1 MNKGRCQYD
10 KIRMIKQEI
19 KLLKR
24 MKMKTIMTKWAMLIA
39 LVTAVSCTE
48 TETGIDPEPGG
59 GNGQVA
65 LGINPNLKVD
75 AGLKST
81 TKAVVSG
88 SAITYTD
95 YDTAP
100 GLGVVVT
107 SSDATGWY
115 SPDVSSSGY
124 TGHHVWYIGDVK
136 GENWI
141 SIESK
146 GLSYDPK
153 NEKPYY
159 LTETVGKVYA
169 YYPYDENALSSLSNI
184 SGEGSLKIP
193 VSVLASGD
201 IDAATNNANK
211 IWNSSNGSWGNNNA
225 ANKAINL
232 SDTGEKDYLYFAA
245 EGGGRYVN
253 NGRAKNQTPFDP
265 EQGPKNTDVANPG
278 YQINLDMKHAMAM
291 VSFRVYDGGNLS
303 SNDVK
308 FTKFVIKNHEGSSN
322 SYIKSGSGKM
332 SLSDGIISD
341 NTSTGTLTRNI
352 TNYILMKQI
361 KDGEQSDKAFIENK
375 STVNGQLV
383 SKKVSAIVYP
393 VTSFGENEID
403 VVITLQEGVNTAVD
417 YTVTLPAYQWP
428 AGTNCIYTFSAGR
441 NKLTVM
447 DVTVTE
453 WEEDEPDDIPL

>member
-1 MNKGRCQYD
+1 
-10 KIRMIKQEI
+10 
-19 KLLKR
+19 
-24 MKMKTIMTKWAMLIA
+24 MKMKTITTKWAMLIA
-39 LVTAVSCTE
+39 LMTAVSCSE
-48 TETGIDPEPGG
+48 TETGIEREPSGG
-59 GNGQVA
+59 DGQVA

-95 YDTAP
+95 YSTAP
-100 GLGVVVT
+100 GLGIVVT
-107 SSDATGWY
+107 NPDATGWY

-124 TGHHVWYIGDVK
+124 TGHHVWYIGNTK

-153 NEKPYY
+153 SEKPYY

-184 SGEGSLKIP
+184 SGESSLKIP
-193 VSVLASGD
+193 VSVSTSGS

-211 IWNSSNGSWGNNNA
+211 YWNNTTWAPNNT
-225 ANKAINL
+225 NKAINL

-265 EQGPKNTDVANPG
+265 EQGPKNTDADNPG
-278 YQINLDMKHAMAM
+278 YLINLDMKHAMAM

-308 FTKFVIKNHEGSSN
+308 FTKFVIKNHDGSYN
-322 SYIKSGSGKM
+322 SYIKTGNGKM
-332 SLSDGIISD
+332 SLSDGTISD
-341 NTSTGTLTRNI
+341 NTTTGTLTRNI

-393 VTSFGENEID
+393 VASFGENEID
-403 VVITLQEGVNTAVD
+403 VVITLQEGGNAAVD

>member
-1 MNKGRCQYD
+1 
-10 KIRMIKQEI
+10 
-19 KLLKR
+19 
-24 MKMKTIMTKWAMLIA
+24 MKMKTITTKWAMLIA
-39 LVTAVSCTE
+39 LMTAVSCSE
-48 TETGIDPEPGG
+48 TETGIEREPSGG
-59 GNGQVA
+59 DGQVA

-95 YDTAP
+95 YSTAP
-100 GLGVVVT
+100 GLGIVVT
-107 SSDATGWY
+107 NPDATGWY

-124 TGHHVWYIGDVK
+124 TGHHVWYIGNTK

-153 NEKPYY
+153 SEKPYY

-184 SGEGSLKIP
+184 SGESSLKIP
-193 VSVLASGD
+193 VSVSTSGS

-211 IWNSSNGSWGNNNA
+211 YWNNTTWAPNNT
-225 ANKAINL
+225 NKAINL

-265 EQGPKNTDVANPG
+265 EQGPKNTDADNPG
-278 YQINLDMKHAMAM
+278 YLINLDMKHAMAM

-308 FTKFVIKNHEGSSN
+308 FTKFVIKNHDGSSN
-322 SYIKSGSGKM
+322 SYIKTGNGKM
-332 SLSDGIISD
+332 SLSDGTISD
-341 NTSTGTLTRNI
+341 NTTTGTLTRNI

-393 VTSFGENEID
+393 VASFGENEID

>member
-1 MNKGRCQYD
+1 
-10 KIRMIKQEI
+10 
-19 KLLKR
+19 
-24 MKMKTIMTKWAMLIA
+24 MKMKTITTKWAMLIA
-39 LVTAVSCTE
+39 LVTAFSCTE
-48 TETGIDPEPGG
+48 TETGIEPEPGG
-59 GNGQVA
+59 GDGQVA

-107 SSDATGWY
+107 SSDAIGWY

-225 ANKAINL
+225 ANRAINL
-232 SDTGEKDYLYFAA
+232 SDTDEKDYLYFAA

-265 EQGPKNTDVANPG
+265 EQGPKNTNPG
-278 YQINLDMKHAMAM
+278 YLINLDMKHAMAM

-308 FTKFVIKNHEGSSN
+308 FTKFVIKNHDGSSN
-322 SYIKSGSGKM
+322 SYIKTGNGKM
-332 SLSDGIISD
+332 LLSDGTISD

-361 KDGEQSDKAFIENK
+361 KDGVQSDKAFIENK
-375 STVNGQLV
+375 STLNGQLV

-403 VVITLQEGVNTAVD
+403 VVITLQEGGNTPVD

>member
-1 MNKGRCQYD
+1 M
-10 KIRMIKQEI
+10 
-19 KLLKR
+19 
-24 MKMKTIMTKWAMLIA
+24 AIA
-39 LVTAVSCTE
+39 LVAATSCSE
-48 TETGIDPEPGG
+48 TETDVIDSGDDD
-59 GNGQVA
+59 QIA
-65 LGINPNLKVD
+65 LGITPNLRME
-75 AGLKST
+75 AGTKSA
-81 TKAVVSG
+81 TKSVVSG
-88 SAITYTD
+88 DAITYTNYTD
-95 YDTAP
+95 DAP
-100 GLGVVVT
+100 GLGVLITNEAVN
-107 SSDATGWY
+107 GWY
-115 SPDVSSSGY
+115 VPDGTDY
-124 TGHHVWYIGDVK
+124 TGHHVWYMGDEK
-136 GENWI
+136 GANWI
-141 SIESK
+141 SIQEKGVTFDDTDES
-146 GLSYDPK
+146 
-153 NEKPYY
+153 PYY
-159 LTETVGKVYA
+159 LTKEIGKVYA
-169 YYPYDENALSSLSNI
+169 YYPYDAAITKTLTNVSAEAD
-184 SGEGSLKIP
+184 LKIP
-193 VSVLASGD
+193 VTVLSSGE
-201 IDAATNNANK
+201 INAQRNNAK
-211 IWNSSNGSWGNNNA
+211 KYWNAGAWASTA
-225 ANKAINL
+225 RADLANLCLPA
-232 SDTGEKDYLYFAA
+232 EKDYLYFAA
-245 EGGGRYVN
+245 EGGRYVN
-253 NGRAKNQTPFDP
+253 NGRADGFSPVTPEDEP
-265 EQGPKNTDVANPG
+265 DNLGTDNPG
-278 YQINLDMKHAMAM
+278 YKINLDMKHAMAM

-383 SKKVSAIVYP
+383 SKKVSIMVYP
-393 VTSFGENEID
+393 VASFGENEID

>member
-1 MNKGRCQYD
+1 
-10 KIRMIKQEI
+10 
-19 KLLKR
+19 
-24 MKMKTIMTKWAMLIA
+24 MKMKTITTKWAMLIA
-39 LVTAVSCTE
+39 LVTAFSCTE
-48 TETGIDPEPGG
+48 TETGIEPEPGG
-59 GNGQVA
+59 GDGQVA

-107 SSDATGWY
+107 SSDAIGWY

-225 ANKAINL
+225 ANRAINL
-232 SDTGEKDYLYFAA
+232 SDTDEKDYLYFAA

-265 EQGPKNTDVANPG
+265 EQGPKNTDADNPG
-278 YQINLDMKHAMAM
+278 YLINLDMKHAMAM

-308 FTKFVIKNHEGSSN
+308 FTKFVIKNHDGSSN
-322 SYIKSGSGKM
+322 SYIKTGNGKM
-332 SLSDGIISD
+332 LLSDGTISD

-361 KDGEQSDKAFIENK
+361 KDGVQSDKAFIENK
-375 STVNGQLV
+375 STLNGQLV
-383 SKKVSAIVYP
+383 
-393 VTSFGENEID
+393 
-403 VVITLQEGVNTAVD
+403 
-417 YTVTLPAYQWP
+417 
-428 AGTNCIYTFSAGR
+428 
-441 NKLTVM
+441 
-447 DVTVTE
+447 
-453 WEEDEPDDIPL
+453 

>member
-1 MNKGRCQYD
+1 
-10 KIRMIKQEI
+10 
-19 KLLKR
+19 
-24 MKMKTIMTKWAMLIA
+24 MKMKTITTKWAMLIA
-39 LVTAVSCTE
+39 LVTAFSCTE
-48 TETGIDPEPGG
+48 TETGIEPEPGG
-59 GNGQVA
+59 GDGQVA

-107 SSDATGWY
+107 SSDAIGWY

-201 IDAATNNANK
+201 IDAATNNAKK
-211 IWNSSNGSWGNNNA
+211 IWNSSNGSCGNNNA
-225 ANKAINL
+225 ANRAIDL
-232 SDTGEKDYLYFAA
+232 SDTDEKDYLYFAA

-265 EQGPKNTDVANPG
+265 EQGPKNTDADNPG
-278 YQINLDMKHAMAM
+278 YLINLDMKHAMAM

-308 FTKFVIKNHEGSSN
+308 FTKFVIKNHDGSSN
-322 SYIKSGSGKM
+322 SYIKTGNGKM
-332 SLSDGIISD
+332 LLSDGTISD

-361 KDGEQSDKAFIENK
+361 KDGVQSDKAFIENK
-375 STVNGQLV
+375 STLNGQLV

-403 VVITLQEGVNTAVD
+403 VVITLQEGGNTPVD

>member
-1 MNKGRCQYD
+1 MNRVRCLYD
-10 KIRMIKQEI
+10 KIRMNKQEI

-24 MKMKTIMTKWAMLIA
+24 TKRKTITTKWAMLIA
-39 LVTAVSCTE
+39 LVTALSCTE
-48 TETGIDPEPGG
+48 TETGIEPEPGG
-59 GNGQVA
+59 GDGQVA
-65 LGINPNLKVD
+65 LGINPNLKVE
-75 AGLKST
+75 AG
-81 TKAVVSG
+81 TKAVTKSVVSG

-95 YDTAP
+95 YKDAP

-107 SSDATGWY
+107 NSDATGWY
-115 SPDVSSSGY
+115 SPDASSSGY
-124 TGHHVWYIGDVK
+124 TGHHVWYIGDTK
-136 GENWI
+136 GTNWI
-141 SIESK
+141 SIENK
-146 GLSYDPK
+146 GSSYDPK

-169 YYPYDENALSSLSNI
+169 YYPFDNDALNNLLSI

-193 VSVLASGD
+193 VSVSASGN

-211 IWNSSNGSWGNNNA
+211 IWSNGNSSWGNNT

-232 SDTGEKDYLYFAA
+232 SDAGEKDYLYFAA
-245 EGGGRYVN
+245 EEGGRNVN
-253 NGRAKNQTPFDP
+253 NGRAKVGTPFDP
-265 EQGPKNTDVANPG
+265 EQGPKNTDTQNPG
-278 YQINLDMKHAMAM
+278 YLINLDMKHAMAM

-308 FTKFVIKNHEGSSN
+308 FTKFVIKNHDSSPN
-322 SYIKSGSGKM
+322 NYIKTGEGKM
-332 SLSDGIISD
+332 SLSDGTISE
-341 NTSTGTLTRNI
+341 NTTTGTLTRNI

-383 SKKVSAIVYP
+383 SKKVSIMVYP
-393 VTSFGENEID
+393 VASFGENEID
-403 VVITLQEGVNTAVD
+403 VVITLQESSNTPVE
-417 YTVTLPAYQWP
+417 YTVTLPAHEWI

-447 DVTVTE
+447 DVTVTD
-453 WEEDEPDDIPL
+453 WEEDEQEDIPL

>member
-1 MNKGRCQYD
+1 
-10 KIRMIKQEI
+10 
-19 KLLKR
+19 
-24 MKMKTIMTKWAMLIA
+24 MKMKTITTKWAMLIA
-39 LVTAVSCTE
+39 LMTAVSCSE
-48 TETGIDPEPGG
+48 TETGIEPEPGG
-59 GNGQVA
+59 GDGQVA

-88 SAITYTD
+88 SVITYTD
-95 YDTAP
+95 YSTAP
-100 GLGVVVT
+100 GLGIVVT
-107 SSDATGWY
+107 NPDATGWY

-124 TGHHVWYIGDVK
+124 TGHHVWYIGDTK

-169 YYPYDENALSSLSNI
+169 YYPYDKDALSSLSNI

-193 VSVLASGD
+193 VSV

-211 IWNSSNGSWGNNNA
+211 IWNSSNGSWGNNNV

-265 EQGPKNTDVANPG
+265 EQGPKNTDAANPG
-278 YQINLDMKHAMAM
+278 YLINLDMKHAMAM

>member
-1 MNKGRCQYD
+1 
-10 KIRMIKQEI
+10 
-19 KLLKR
+19 
-24 MKMKTIMTKWAMLIA
+24 MKMKTITTKWAMLIA
-39 LVTAVSCTE
+39 LVTAFSCTE
-48 TETGIDPEPGG
+48 TETGIEPEPGG
-59 GNGQVA
+59 GDGQVA

-107 SSDATGWY
+107 SSDAIGWY

-225 ANKAINL
+225 ANRAINL
-232 SDTGEKDYLYFAA
+232 SDTDEKDYLYFAA

-265 EQGPKNTDVANPG
+265 EQGPKNTDADNPG
-278 YQINLDMKHAMAM
+278 YLINLDMKHAMAM

-308 FTKFVIKNHEGSSN
+308 FTKFVIKNHDGSSN
-322 SYIKSGSGKM
+322 SYIKTGNGKM
-332 SLSDGIISD
+332 LLSDGTISD
-341 NTSTGTLTRNI
+341 NI

-361 KDGEQSDKAFIENK
+361 KDGVQSDKAFIENK
-375 STVNGQLV
+375 STLNGQLV

-403 VVITLQEGVNTAVD
+403 VVITLQEGGNTPVD

>member
-1 MNKGRCQYD
+1 
-10 KIRMIKQEI
+10 
-19 KLLKR
+19 
-24 MKMKTIMTKWAMLIA
+24 MKMKTITTKWAMLIA
-39 LVTAVSCTE
+39 LVTAVSCSE
-48 TETGIDPEPGG
+48 TETGIEPEPGG
-59 GNGQVA
+59 GDGQVA

-95 YDTAP
+95 YSTAP
-100 GLGVVVT
+100 GLGIVVT
-107 SSDATGWY
+107 NLDATGWY

-124 TGHHVWYIGDVK
+124 TGHHVWYIGDAK

-141 SIESK
+141 SIENK
-146 GLSYDPK
+146 GNSFDSK

-184 SGEGSLKIP
+184 SGESSLKIP
-193 VSVLASGD
+193 VSVSTSGS

-211 IWNSSNGSWGNNNA
+211 IWNATSWS
-225 ANKAINL
+225 ANKNKGVSL
-232 SDTGEKDYLYFAA
+232 SLTTEKDYLYFDGT
-245 EGGGRYVN
+245 EGGRNVN
-253 NGRAKNQTPFDP
+253 NGRAKGQTPFDP
-265 EQGPKNTDVANPG
+265 EQGPKNTDANNPG
-278 YQINLDMKHAMAM
+278 YLINLDMKHAMAM

-303 SNDVK
+303 SNEVK

-332 SLSDGIISD
+332 LLSDGTISD
-341 NTSTGTLTRNI
+341 NTTTGTLTRNI

-361 KDGEQSDKAFIENK
+361 KDGAQSDKAFIENK

-393 VTSFGENEID
+393 VASFGENEID

>member
-1 MNKGRCQYD
+1 
-10 KIRMIKQEI
+10 
-19 KLLKR
+19 
-24 MKMKTIMTKWAMLIA
+24 MKMKTITTKWAMLIA
-39 LVTAVSCTE
+39 LVTAFSCTE
-48 TETGIDPEPGG
+48 TETGIEPEPGG
-59 GNGQVA
+59 GDGQVA

-107 SSDATGWY
+107 SSDAIGWY

-225 ANKAINL
+225 ANRAINL
-232 SDTGEKDYLYFAA
+232 SDTDEKDYLYFAA

-265 EQGPKNTDVANPG
+265 EQGPKNTDADNPG
-278 YQINLDMKHAMAM
+278 YLINLDMKHAMAM

-308 FTKFVIKNHEGSSN
+308 FTKFVIKNHDGSSN
-322 SYIKSGSGKM
+322 SYIKTGNGKM
-332 SLSDGIISD
+332 LLSDGTISD

-361 KDGEQSDKAFIENK
+361 KDGVQSDKAFIENK
-375 STVNGQLV
+375 STLNGQLV
-383 SKKVSAIVYP
+383 SKKSQRNRVSGHQFRRKRNRCGHHSSGRWKYTGRLYRYP
-393 VTSFGENEID
+393 ACLSV
-403 VVITLQEGVNTAVD
+403 
-417 YTVTLPAYQWP
+417 
-428 AGTNCIYTFSAGR
+428 AGR
-441 NKLTVM
+441 NQLHLYLLSR
-447 DVTVTE
+447 
-453 WEEDEPDDIPL
+453 P

>member
-1 MNKGRCQYD
+1 
-10 KIRMIKQEI
+10 
-19 KLLKR
+19 
-24 MKMKTIMTKWAMLIA
+24 MKMKTITTKWAMLIA
-39 LVTAVSCTE
+39 LVTVVSCTE
-48 TETGIDPEPGG
+48 TETGIEPEPGG
-59 GNGQVA
+59 GDGQVA

-81 TKAVVSG
+81 TKSVVSG
-88 SAITYTD
+88 SAITYID
-95 YDTAP
+95 YSTAP

-107 SSDATGWY
+107 NPDATGWY
-115 SPDVSSSGY
+115 SPDVASSGY
-124 TGHHVWYIGDVK
+124 TGHHVWYIGDAK
-136 GENWI
+136 GDKWI
-141 SIESK
+141 SIEDK
-146 GLSYDPK
+146 GSSYDSN

-169 YYPYDENALSSLSNI
+169 YYPFDKDALSSLSNI

-193 VSVLASGD
+193 VSVLASGS

-265 EQGPKNTDVANPG
+265 EQGPKNTDTDNPG
-278 YQINLDMKHAMAM
+278 YLINLDMKHAMAM

-308 FTKFVIKNHEGSSN
+308 FTKFVIKNHDGSSN
-322 SYIKSGSGKM
+322 SYIKTGDGKM
-332 SLSDGIISD
+332 SLSDGTISD
-341 NTSTGTLTRNI
+341 NTTTGTLTRNI

-361 KDGEQSDKAFIENK
+361 KDGVQSDKAFIENK

-383 SKKVSAIVYP
+383 SKKVSTLVYP

-403 VVITLQEGVNTAVD
+403 VVITLQEGGNAAVD

>member
-1 MNKGRCQYD
+1 
-10 KIRMIKQEI
+10 
-19 KLLKR
+19 
-24 MKMKTIMTKWAMLIA
+24 MKMKTITTKWAMLIA
-39 LVTAVSCTE
+39 LMTAVSCSE
-48 TETGIDPEPGG
+48 TETGIEPEPGG
-59 GNGQVA
+59 GDGQVA

-88 SAITYTD
+88 SVITYTD
-95 YDTAP
+95 YSTAP
-100 GLGVVVT
+100 GLGIVVT
-107 SSDATGWY
+107 NPDATGWY

-124 TGHHVWYIGDVK
+124 TGHHVWYIGDTK

-169 YYPYDENALSSLSNI
+169 YYPYDKDALSSLSNI

-211 IWNSSNGSWGNNNA
+211 IWNSSNGSWGNNNV

-265 EQGPKNTDVANPG
+265 EQGPKNTDAANPG
-278 YQINLDMKHAMAM
+278 YLINLDMKHAMAM

-341 NTSTGTLTRNI
+341 NTSTGTLTLNI

-417 YTVTLPAYQWP
+417 YTGTLPAYQWP

>member
-1 MNKGRCQYD
+1 
-10 KIRMIKQEI
+10 
-19 KLLKR
+19 
-24 MKMKTIMTKWAMLIA
+24 MKMKAITAKWAMLIA
-39 LVTAVSCTE
+39 LVTAFSCTE
-48 TETGIDPEPGG
+48 TETGIEPEPGG
-59 GNGQVA
+59 GDGQVA

-107 SSDATGWY
+107 SSDAIGWY

-225 ANKAINL
+225 ANRAINL
-232 SDTGEKDYLYFAA
+232 SDTDEKDYLYFAA

-265 EQGPKNTDVANPG
+265 EQGPKNTDADNPG
-278 YQINLDMKHAMAM
+278 YLINLDMKHAMAM

-308 FTKFVIKNHEGSSN
+308 FTKFVIKNHDGSSN
-322 SYIKSGSGKM
+322 SYIKTGNGKM
-332 SLSDGIISD
+332 LLSDGTISD

-361 KDGEQSDKAFIENK
+361 KDGVQSDKAFIENK
-375 STVNGQLV
+375 STLNGQLV

-403 VVITLQEGVNTAVD
+403 VVITLQEGGNTPVY

>member
-1 MNKGRCQYD
+1 
-10 KIRMIKQEI
+10 
-19 KLLKR
+19 

-265 EQGPKNTDVANPG
+265 EQGSKNTDVANPG
-278 YQINLDMKHAMAM
+278 YLINLDMKHAMAM

-453 WEEDEPDDIPL
+453 REEDEPDDIPL

>member
-1 MNKGRCQYD
+1 MNRVRCLYD
-10 KIRMIKQEI
+10 KIRMNKQEI

-24 MKMKTIMTKWAMLIA
+24 TKMKTITTKWAMLIA
-39 LVTAVSCTE
+39 LMTAVSRTE
-48 TETGIDPEPGG
+48 TETGIEPEPGSG
-59 GNGQVA
+59 DGQVA

-75 AGLKST
+75 AGTRASTKS
-81 TKAVVSG
+81 VVSG

-95 YDTAP
+95 YSTAP
-100 GLGVVVT
+100 GLGIVVT
-107 SSDATGWY
+107 NPDATGWY

-124 TGHHVWYIGDVK
+124 TGHHVWYIGNTK

-153 NEKPYY
+153 SEKPYY

-184 SGEGSLKIP
+184 SGESSLKIP
-193 VSVLASGD
+193 VSVSTSGS

-211 IWNSSNGSWGNNNA
+211 YWNNTTWAPNNT
-225 ANKAINL
+225 NKAINL

-265 EQGPKNTDVANPG
+265 EQGPKNTDADNPG
-278 YQINLDMKHAMAM
+278 YLINLDMKHAMAM

-308 FTKFVIKNHEGSSN
+308 FTKFVIKNHDGSSN
-322 SYIKSGSGKM
+322 SYIKTGNGKM
-332 SLSDGIISD
+332 SLSDGTISD
-341 NTSTGTLTRNI
+341 NTTTSTLTRNI

-393 VTSFGENEID
+393 VASFGENEID
-403 VVITLQEGVNTAVD
+403 VVITLQEGGNAAVD

>member
-1 MNKGRCQYD
+1 
-10 KIRMIKQEI
+10 
-19 KLLKR
+19 
-24 MKMKTIMTKWAMLIA
+24 MKMKTITTKWAMLIA

-48 TETGIDPEPGG
+48 TETRIDPEPGG
-59 GNGQVA
+59 SNGQVA

-88 SAITYTD
+88 SAITYTEYND
-95 YDTAP
+95 AP

-107 SSDATGWY
+107 NSDATGWY
-115 SPDVSSSGY
+115 SPDVASSGY
-124 TGHHVWYIGDVK
+124 TGHHVWYIGDAK

-141 SIESK
+141 SIENK
-146 GLSYDPK
+146 GNNFDSK

-169 YYPYDENALSSLSNI
+169 YYPYDENALGSLSNI

-211 IWNSSNGSWGNNNA
+211 YWNNTTWAPNNTNR
-225 ANKAINL
+225 AINL

-265 EQGPKNTDVANPG
+265 EQGPKNTDADNPG
-278 YQINLDMKHAMAM
+278 YLINLDMKHAMAM

-308 FTKFVIKNHEGSSN
+308 FTKFVIKNHDGSSN
-322 SYIKSGSGKM
+322 NYIRTGNGKM
-332 SLSDGIISD
+332 ALSDGTISD
-341 NTSTGTLTRNI
+341 NTTTGTLSRNI

-361 KDGEQSDKAFIENK
+361 KEGEQSDKAFIENK

-383 SKKVSAIVYP
+383 SKKVSTMVYP
-393 VTSFGENEID
+393 VASFGENEID
-403 VVITLQEGVNTAVD
+403 VVITLQEGVNTAVE
-417 YTVTLPAYQWP
+417 YTVTLPAHEWT

-447 DVTVTE
+447 DVTVE
-453 WEEDEPDDIPL
+453 DWVEDEQPDISL

>member
-1 MNKGRCQYD
+1 M
-10 KIRMIKQEI
+10 
-19 KLLKR
+19 
-24 MKMKTIMTKWAMLIA
+24 
-39 LVTAVSCTE
+39 
-48 TETGIDPEPGG
+48 
-59 GNGQVA
+59 
-65 LGINPNLKVD
+65 
-75 AGLKST
+75 
-81 TKAVVSG
+81 
-88 SAITYTD
+88 
-95 YDTAP
+95 
-100 GLGVVVT
+100 
-107 SSDATGWY
+107 
-115 SPDVSSSGY
+115 
-124 TGHHVWYIGDVK
+124 
-136 GENWI
+136 
-141 SIESK
+141 
-146 GLSYDPK
+146 
-153 NEKPYY
+153 
-159 LTETVGKVYA
+159 YA

-278 YQINLDMKHAMAM
+278 YLINLDMKHAMAM

-322 SYIKSGSGKM
+322 SYIKSGSGRM
-332 SLSDGIISD
+332 SLSD
-341 NTSTGTLTRNI
+341 TSTGTLTRNI

-383 SKKVSAIVYP
+383 SKKVSAIVYL

>member
-1 MNKGRCQYD
+1 
-10 KIRMIKQEI
+10 
-19 KLLKR
+19 
-24 MKMKTIMTKWAMLIA
+24 MKMKTITTKWAMLIA

-48 TETGIDPEPGG
+48 TETRIDPEPGG
-59 GNGQVA
+59 SNGQVA

-88 SAITYTD
+88 SAITYTEYND
-95 YDTAP
+95 AP

-107 SSDATGWY
+107 NSDATGWY
-115 SPDVSSSGY
+115 SPDVASSGY
-124 TGHHVWYIGDVK
+124 TGHHVWYIGDAK

-141 SIESK
+141 SIENK
-146 GLSYDPK
+146 GNNFDSK

-169 YYPYDENALSSLSNI
+169 YYPYDENALGSLSNI

-211 IWNSSNGSWGNNNA
+211 YWNNTTWAPNNTNR
-225 ANKAINL
+225 AINL

-265 EQGPKNTDVANPG
+265 EQGPNNSDANNPG
-278 YQINLDMKHAMAM
+278 YLINLDMKHAMAM

-308 FTKFVIKNHEGSSN
+308 FTKFVIKNHDGSSN
-322 SYIKSGSGKM
+322 NYIRTGNGKM
-332 SLSDGIISD
+332 ALSDGTISD
-341 NTSTGTLTRNI
+341 NTTTGTLSRNI

-361 KDGEQSDKAFIENK
+361 KEGEQSDKAFIENK

-383 SKKVSAIVYP
+383 SKKVSTMVYP
-393 VTSFGENEID
+393 VASFGENEID
-403 VVITLQEGVNTAVD
+403 VVITLQEGVNTAVE
-417 YTVTLPAYQWP
+417 YTVTLPAHEWT

-447 DVTVTE
+447 DVTVE
-453 WEEDEPDDIPL
+453 DWVEDEQPDISL

>member
-1 MNKGRCQYD
+1 M
-10 KIRMIKQEI
+10 
-19 KLLKR
+19 
-24 MKMKTIMTKWAMLIA
+24 
-39 LVTAVSCTE
+39 
-48 TETGIDPEPGG
+48 
-59 GNGQVA
+59 A

-88 SAITYTD
+88 SVITYTD
-95 YDTAP
+95 YSTAP
-100 GLGVVVT
+100 GLGIVVT
-107 SSDATGWY
+107 NPDATGWY

-124 TGHHVWYIGDVK
+124 TGHHVWYIGDTK

-169 YYPYDENALSSLSNI
+169 YYPYDKDALSSLSNI

-211 IWNSSNGSWGNNNA
+211 IWNSSNGSWGNNNV

-265 EQGPKNTDVANPG
+265 EQGPKNTDAANPG
-278 YQINLDMKHAMAM
+278 YLINLDMKHAMAM

-383 SKKVSAIVYP
+383 SKKSQCNRVSGHQ
-393 VTSFGENEID
+393 F
-403 VVITLQEGVNTAVD
+403 
-417 YTVTLPAYQWP
+417 
-428 AGTNCIYTFSAGR
+428 R
-441 NKLTVM
+441 RKRK
-447 DVTVTE
+447 
-453 WEEDEPDDIPL
+453 

>member
-1 MNKGRCQYD
+1 
-10 KIRMIKQEI
+10 
-19 KLLKR
+19 
-24 MKMKTIMTKWAMLIA
+24 MKKTMTKWAMLIA
-39 LVTAVSCTE
+39 LVTAFSCTE
-48 TETGIDPEPGG
+48 TETGIDPGPGG
-59 GNGQVA
+59 DDGQVA

-75 AGLKST
+75 AGMKST

-95 YDTAP
+95 YSTAP

-107 SSDATGWY
+107 NPDATGWY
-115 SPDVSSSGY
+115 SPDVASSGY
-124 TGHHVWYIGDVK
+124 TGHHVWYIGDAK
-136 GENWI
+136 GANWI
-141 SIESK
+141 SIENRGS
-146 GLSYDPK
+146 GYDLK

-169 YYPYDENALSSLSNI
+169 YYPYDENALSSLLNI

-193 VSVLASGD
+193 VSVSTGGD
-201 IDAATNNANK
+201 IDATTNNANK
-211 IWNSSNGSWGNNNA
+211 YWNNTTWAPNNTNR
-225 ANKAINL
+225 AINL
-232 SDTGEKDYLYFAA
+232 SDTDEKDYLYFAA

-253 NGRAKNQTPFDP
+253 NGRAKGQTPFDP
-265 EQGPKNTDVANPG
+265 EQGPNNSDTNNPG
-278 YQINLDMKHAMAM
+278 YLINLDMRHAMAM

-308 FTKFVIKNHEGSSN
+308 FTKFVIKNHDGSSN
-322 SYIKSGSGKM
+322 SYIKTGDGKM
-332 SLSDGIISD
+332 SLSDGTISD
-341 NTSTGTLTRNI
+341 NTTTGTLTRNI

-361 KDGEQSDKAFIENK
+361 KDGVQSDKAFIENK

-393 VTSFGENEID
+393 VASFGENEID
-403 VVITLQEGVNTAVD
+403 VVITLQESSNTPVD

-453 WEEDEPDDIPL
+453 WEEDEPLDIPL

>member
-1 MNKGRCQYD
+1 
-10 KIRMIKQEI
+10 
-19 KLLKR
+19 
-24 MKMKTIMTKWAMLIA
+24 MKMKTITTKWAMLIA
-39 LVTAVSCTE
+39 LVTAFSCTE
-48 TETGIDPEPGG
+48 TETGIEPEPGG
-59 GNGQVA
+59 GDGQVA

-107 SSDATGWY
+107 SSDAIGWY

-225 ANKAINL
+225 ANRAINL
-232 SDTGEKDYLYFAA
+232 SDTDEKDYLYFAA

-265 EQGPKNTDVANPG
+265 EQGPKNTDADNPG
-278 YQINLDMKHAMAM
+278 YLINLDMKHAMAM

-308 FTKFVIKNHEGSSN
+308 FTKLLIQIHDGRSY
-322 SYIKSGSGKM
+322 SYINTVNGKLL
-332 SLSDGIISD
+332 LSDGTISD

-361 KDGEQSDKAFIENK
+361 KDGVQSDKAFIENK
-375 STVNGQLV
+375 STLNGQLV

-403 VVITLQEGVNTAVD
+403 VVITLQEGGNTPVD

>member
-1 MNKGRCQYD
+1 
-10 KIRMIKQEI
+10 
-19 KLLKR
+19 
-24 MKMKTIMTKWAMLIA
+24 MKMKTITTKWAMLIA
-39 LVTAVSCTE
+39 LMTAVSCSD
-48 TETGIDPEPGG
+48 TETGIEREPSGG
-59 GNGQVA
+59 DGQVA

-95 YDTAP
+95 YSTAP
-100 GLGVVVT
+100 GLGIVVT
-107 SSDATGWY
+107 NPDATGWY

-124 TGHHVWYIGDVK
+124 TGHHVWYIGNTK

-153 NEKPYY
+153 SEKPYY

-184 SGEGSLKIP
+184 SGESSLKIP
-193 VSVLASGD
+193 VSVSTSGS
-201 IDAATNNANK
+201 IDAATNNASK
-211 IWNSSNGSWGNNNA
+211 YWNNTTWAPNNT
-225 ANKAINL
+225 NKAINL

-265 EQGPKNTDVANPG
+265 EQGPKNTDADNPG
-278 YQINLDMKHAMAM
+278 YLINLDMKHAMAM

-308 FTKFVIKNHEGSSN
+308 FTKFVIKNHDGSSN
-322 SYIKSGSGKM
+322 SYIKTGNGKM
-332 SLSDGIISD
+332 SLSDGTISD
-341 NTSTGTLTRNI
+341 NTTTGTLTRNI

-393 VTSFGENEID
+393 VASFGENEID
-403 VVITLQEGVNTAVD
+403 VVITLQEGGNAAVD

>member
-1 MNKGRCQYD
+1 
-10 KIRMIKQEI
+10 
-19 KLLKR
+19 
-24 MKMKTIMTKWAMLIA
+24 MKTIMTKWAMLIA

-308 FTKFVIKNHEGSSN
+308 ITKFVIKNHEGSSN